1 MIGNSR
7 SIVDAQATPHA
18 DLAERVARHRA
29 SPWQRPV
36 ARHSRSAFN
45 AIEPLVAAARA
56 EGRPV
61 VLDSGCGTGE
71 STRVLAERHPEALVV
86 GVDKSSHR
94 LDRAPPLPA
103 HALVVRADL
112 QDFWRLAVAAGWR
125 LQTHY
130 LLYPNP
136 WPKSGHL
143 QRRWHAHPVFPSLL
157 ALAGDL
163 ELRTNW
169 AVYAEEFA
177 SALLLCGIRSDQ
189 DQVRADDATADI
201 SPFERKYLASGQ
213 QCLRVRARLGVNGQ

>member
-18 DLAERVARHRA
+18 DLADRVARHRA
-29 SPWQRPV
+29 APWQRPV
-36 ARHSRSAFN
+36 ARHSRSAFR
-45 AIEPLVAAARA
+45 AIEPVVAAAGA
-56 EGRPV
+56 EGRPL

-71 STRVLAERHPEALVV
+71 STRVLAERHPHALVL
-86 GVDKSSHR
+86 GIDKSAHR

-103 HALVVRADL
+103 HAQLVRADL
-112 QDFWRLAVAAGWR
+112 QDFWRLAVAAEWR
-125 LQTHY
+125 PQTHY

-143 QRRWHAHPVFPSLL
+143 QRRWHGHPVFPSLL

-169 AVYAEEFA
+169 AIYADEF
-177 SALLLCGIRSDQ
+177 SAALSLFGIRSDR
-189 DQVRADDATADI
+189 DEIRAGDAAAGI

-213 QCLRVRARLGVNGQ
+213 RCLRVRTRLDANGS